1 MSRHKLVKNL
11 DLDDE
16 MDDYDGVEEYA
27 DDGAAEELSEEDQEN
42 MRVGTIAVRAELPPT
57 ATHITDKQIQ
67 EALWHYYYDIE
78 KSVGY
83 LVNTYVAK
91 KEKKE
96 KKVKGGFISLLGG
109 ESAAG
114 FCMSGAG
121 VDAGCG
127 YGDADTRD
135 CGDCSKPFSYA
146 DFFKDM
152 PWLDVPQDRQALFI
166 APLYPRGG
174 LLGGSSD
181 GAPKVSKLQALAAAR
196 KKKAQEQKSAGSSGV
211 EKPMENLTLN
221 PSSGKEKGSSSPTK
235 PASRGFPIRKRKD
248 SNEHEKAAK
257 ATHVERAPEPTP
269 DVVMEE
275 IALDQAEPS
284 AFANTMFSSSSSP
297 TTTTS
302 RPHSSNLFSLPYSNT
317 AAPTTADPFA
327 GPSPDDVVI
336 AAQSKAKGGGKGPPK
351 TSNEKKADQIAN
363 GVEAVKLDDTPRARS
378 KNLDVLSEFE
388 KAQKKNAANFVV
400 IGHVDA
406 GKSTLMGR
414 LLYDLKVVDQRTIDR
429 YKKEAE
435 KMGKS
440 SFALAWVLDQGTEER
455 SRGVTIDIATN
466 KFETDKTS
474 FTILDAPG
482 HRDFIPNMIAGAA
495 QADFAVL
502 VVDANTGSF
511 ESGLKG
517 QTKEHALLVR
527 SMGVQRI
534 IIAVNKLDTVS
545 WSQDRF
551 LEIQNQVSAFLTAA
565 GFQPK
570 NVSFIP
576 CSGLLGD
583 NIARPSTEKDLIS
596 WYTGPTLVEELDNS
610 EPIARALSK
619 PLRLTI
625 GDIFRGGV
633 QNPLSI
639 SGRIEAGS
647 LQTGDALL
655 AQPSS
660 QKCFIKALELDNEG
674 VDWAVAGQNVTVH
687 LSGIEEQYLKVGDVL
702 CSPSSPI
709 ANIKEFTAK
718 VLAFEFLTPGS
729 VDVHRG
735 RMHAP
740 GRVEKILGVLDKVGG
755 TVGAGAGE
763 EGKAASKK
771 KRVRIVKPGQ
781 VARVKVVFE
790 GDAMVPLEAGARVVL
805 RSGGETVAAGLL
817 E

>member
-1 MSRHKLVKNL
+1 
-11 DLDDE
+11 
-16 MDDYDGVEEYA
+16 
-27 DDGAAEELSEEDQEN
+27 
-42 MRVGTIAVRAELPPT
+42 MRVGTIAVRAELPAT
-57 ATHITDKQIQ
+57 ASHITDKQIQ

-83 LVNTYVAK
+83 LVSTYVAK

-96 KKVKGGFISLLGG
+96 KKVK
-109 ESAAG
+109 
-114 FCMSGAG
+114 
-121 VDAGCG
+121 
-127 YGDADTRD
+127 
-135 CGDCSKPFSYA
+135 DCSTPFSNA

-152 PWLDVPQDRQALFI
+152 PWLNAPQDRQAVFI
-166 APLYPRGG
+166 PPLYPRGG
-174 LLGGSSD
+174 LPGGSSD
-181 GAPKVSKLQALAAAR
+181 GAPKMSKLQALAAAR
-196 KKKAQEQKSAGSSGV
+196 KKKAQEQKSSESSGV
-211 EKPMENLTLN
+211 EKPLADLTLN
-221 PSSGKEKGSSSPTK
+221 LSSGKEKAPTSPTK
-235 PASRGFPIRKRKD
+235 STARGFPIRKRKD
-248 SNEHEKAAK
+248 SNPHEKAVK
-257 ATHVERAPEPTP
+257 PTVVEREPEPMP
-269 DVVMEE
+269 DVAMEDA
-275 IALDQAEPS
+275 ALDQAEPS
-284 AFANTMFSSSSSP
+284 AFANTMFSSNSP
-297 TTTTS
+297 TTTTP
-302 RPHSSNLFSLPYSNT
+302 RPYSSNLFSLPYTSNS
-317 AAPTTADPFA
+317 AVPTTADPFA

-336 AAQSKAKGGGKGPPK
+336 AAQSKAKGGSKGPPK

-388 KAQKKNAANFVV
+388 KAEKKNAANFVV

-414 LLYDLKVVDQRTIDR
+414 LLYDLKVVDQRTMDR

-502 VVDANTGSF
+502 VVDASTGSF

-534 IIAVNKLDTVS
+534 IIAINKLDTVS

-583 NIARPSTEKDLIS
+583 NIAKKSTEKDLLS
-596 WYTGPTLVEELDNS
+596 WYDGPTLVEELENS
-610 EPIARALSK
+610 EPITRALTK

-660 QKCFIKALELDNEG
+660 QKCFIKALELDNET

-709 ANIKEFTAK
+709 QNIKEFTAK

-740 GRVEKILGVLDKVGG
+740 GRVDKILGVLDKVGG
-755 TVGAGAGE
+755 TAGGGGGGE
-763 EGKAASKK
+763 GGKGDGGGKK
-771 KRVRIVKPGQ
+771 KKVRIVKPGQ
-781 VARVKVVFE
+781 VARVRVIFE
-790 GDAMVPLEAGARVVL
+790 GGVQVPLEAGARVVL